1 MSIYSTIL
9 TQVKDR
15 IEGLSLDGSPS
26 VYRRKRFIVLEDEGD
41 IIVVSP
47 GQENVIGDS
56 DGEDFEGG
64 CIIRYPVFIGIALP
78 YDGALLNGASE
89 DRMLD
94 MREDIRQSVYS
105 ITAVAPSQPVV
116 GVSIDLQPAFD
127 RTGLDRDN
135 MNVSAI
141 MVYYDIH
148 EQREG

>member
-15 IEGLSLDGSPS
+15 IEALDLGPS
-26 VYRRKRFIVLEDEGD
+26 VYRRKRFVVLEQEGD
-41 IIVVSP
+41 VIIVSP
-47 GQENVIGDS
+47 GRENVIGDS

-64 CIIRYPVFIGIALP
+64 CIIRYPVFVGIALP
-78 YDGALLNGASE
+78 FNGAQLDGSSE
-89 DRMLD
+89 DDMLD
-94 MREDIRQSVYS
+94 MREDIRQSLYS
-105 ITAVAPSQPVV
+105 ITAVAPSEPVV

-127 RTGLDRDN
+127 RTGLDMDN

>member
-15 IEGLSLDGSPS
+15 IEGLTISGTPA
-26 VYRRKRFIVLEDEGD
+26 VYRRKRFVVLEDEAD
-41 IIVVSP
+41 VIIVSP
-47 GQENVIGDS
+47 GQENVIGDQ

-64 CIIRYPVFIGIALP
+64 CIIRYPVFVGISIP
-78 YDGALLNGASE
+78 YNGALLNGTSE
-89 DRMLD
+89 DLMLEI
-94 MREDIRQSVYS
+94 REQIRQSLYS
-105 ITAVAPSQPVV
+105 ITAVVPSEPVV

-135 MNVSAI
+135 INVSAI
-141 MVYYDIH
+141 AVYYDVH